1 LIATSLLVLPAAA
14 DGQDQHGHAPAA
26 KPETAMLLEG
36 MGEAHH
42 PIWTSNPEAQKFF
55 DQGLAL
61 IYGFNREEA
70 LRSFRRAAQLDP
82 KAPMPQWGIA
92 LGLGPHINMDGDGD
106 YLPKEGNE
114 AIQKAVALSASAPEQ
129 ERALIAAMSTRFSI
143 DPKAGEKQL
152 SIAYRQAMAAFVRNY
167 PDDLD
172 AKTLYAES
180 IMCLSRWDYWEPDG
194 KPKRDT
200 DEFVAVLEEVL
211 RREPHHIGANHYYIH
226 AVEASPTPE
235 RALPSAARLM
245 GLAPLAGHL
254 VHMPGHI
261 FLRTGDFEQAAFT
274 NERAVR
280 ADQEYIKQ
288 AKVAPGVY
296 SMGYASHNIH
306 FIVFA
311 RSMSGR
317 FADAR
322 KAADELAAHVAP
334 GLTIMPPMV
343 DYFGVNSL
351 LVLYRFNRWD
361 DILKVAE
368 PNAKLPVTAALWRFA
383 RCTAFARKGQTAD
396 AQSERKAFDAATAK
410 VPSDY
415 MLTFNPAGNVL
426 KVAAA
431 ILDARLSADD
441 ASAVTHWRRAVA
453 AQDAL
458 HYDEP
463 PPWFYPV
470 RESLGAA
477 LLRSGKPVEAEAV
490 FREDLRLNPRN
501 GRSLFGL
508 MKALEAQN
516 KTAEAAWVQREFDR
530 AWKFADT
537 QLKIEDY

>member
-1 LIATSLLVLPAAA
+1 
-14 DGQDQHGHAPAA
+14 
-26 KPETAMLLEG
+26 
-36 MGEAHH
+36 
-42 PIWTSNPEAQKFF
+42 
-55 DQGLAL
+55 
-61 IYGFNREEA
+61 
-70 LRSFRRAAQLDP
+70 
-82 KAPMPQWGIA
+82 
-92 LGLGPHINMDGDGD
+92 
-106 YLPKEGNE
+106 
-114 AIQKAVALSASAPEQ
+114 
-129 ERALIAAMSTRFSI
+129 
-143 DPKAGEKQL
+143 
-152 SIAYRQAMAAFVRNY
+152 
-167 PDDLD
+167 
-172 AKTLYAES
+172 
-180 IMCLSRWDYWEPDG
+180 
-194 KPKRDT
+194 
-200 DEFVAVLEEVL
+200 VL

-245 GLAPLAGHL
+245 GLAPAAGHL

-280 ADQEYIKQ
+280 ADQDYIRQ
-288 AKVAPGVY
+288 AKVSPGVY

-311 RSMSGR
+311 RAMSGR

-322 KAADELAAHVAP
+322 KAADELAAYVAP
-334 GLTIMPPMV
+334 GLDIMPPMV

-361 DILKVAE
+361 DILKVSE
-368 PNAKLPVTAALWRFA
+368 PNAKLPVTTALWRFA
-383 RCTAFARKGQTAD
+383 RCTALARKGQTAD
-396 AQSERKAFDAATAK
+396 AQQERKAFDAAVAK

-431 ILDARLSADD
+431 ILDARLSAND
-441 ASAVTHWRRAVA
+441 AAAVPHWRRAVA
-453 AQDAL
+453 DQDAL

-477 LLRSGKPVEAEAV
+477 LLRSGKPVDAEAV

-508 MKALEAQN
+508 MKALEAQK
-516 KTAEAAWVQREFDR
+516 KTGDAALVQREFDT
-530 AWKFADT
+530 AWKFADV